1 MHSMISSSL
10 AQQLAAAYSAPGV
23 ASLRTSKKQVST
35 GTAAI
40 SSLRAFGPS
49 SITFVVAVTQHM
61 TDTGGR
67 SQLTVDYAVT
77 LSGGAGSWQV
87 TSIELASAGNS

>member
-1 MHSMISSSL
+1 
-10 AQQLAAAYSAPGV
+10 
-23 ASLRTSKKQVST
+23 
-35 GTAAI
+35 
-40 SSLRAFGPS
+40 
-49 SITFVVAVTQHM
+49 M